1 MNDSAVL
8 LIDCP
13 DRKGL
18 VARVSGLLY
27 EWGANI
33 LHADQHQDHELGLFF
48 MRVEW
53 VPDLLANG
61 PSDSASPAQ
70 AGNLTPP
77 ASPGESSEPAIRPG
91 LTPKHNAAPFDLE
104 GFKAAFAPL
113 AEELG
118 MRWQLTSGTPRSR
131 IALFCSQYLHC
142 VADLLERWRSGEL
155 KCEIALIVSNHR
167 EVEQVAAFY
176 GIAFEFV
183 PVAAATRVEAEARQ
197 LELLALHGVELV
209 VLARYMQILSPGFVA
224 RFPAAIINVHHSF
237 LPAFT
242 GAKPYHAA
250 HARGVKLIGATS
262 HYVTDLLDDGPII
275 EQDVARISHRDQV
288 EDLVARGRD
297 LERAVLSRAVR
308 WHLDRRIL
316 CYGNKTVVFD

>member
-1 MNDSAVL
+1 MKASAVL

-27 EWGANI
+27 ERGANI
-33 LHADQHQDHELGLFF
+33 LHADQHRDQELGLFF

-53 VPDLLANG
+53 ELDGFDV
-61 PSDSASPAQ
+61 
-70 AGNLTPP
+70 
-77 ASPGESSEPAIRPG
+77 ES
-91 LTPKHNAAPFDLE
+91 
-104 GFKAAFAPL
+104 FKAAFAPMAADL
-113 AEELG
+113 N
-118 MRWQLTSGTPRSR
+118 MTWKLTSSARRPRVV
-131 IALFCSQYLHC
+131 LFCSQYLHC
-142 VADLLERWRSGEL
+142 MADLLHRWRTGEL
-155 KCEIALIVSNHR
+155 VCEIPLIVSNHR
-167 EVEQVAAFY
+167 SVENLAAFY
-176 GIAFEFV
+176 GVPFEYV
-183 PVAAATRVEAEARQ
+183 PVTKETWSEAEARQ
-197 LELLALHGVELV
+197 LELLARHEIELV
-209 VLARYMQILSPGFVA
+209 VLARYMQILSADFVA
-224 RFPAAIINVHHSF
+224 RYPAGIINVHHSF

-250 HARGVKLIGATS
+250 HQRGVKLIGATS
-262 HYVTDLLDDGPII
+262 HYVTEVLDDGPII

-297 LERAVLSRAVR
+297 LERIVLSRAVR